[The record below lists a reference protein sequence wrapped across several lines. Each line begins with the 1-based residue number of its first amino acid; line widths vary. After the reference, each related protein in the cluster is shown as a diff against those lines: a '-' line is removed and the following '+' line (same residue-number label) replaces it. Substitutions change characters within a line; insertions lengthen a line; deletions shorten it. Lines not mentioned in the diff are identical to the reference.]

1 MMVMML
7 MLMMMMMAKRMMS
20 TIMKGMVTERWMMA
34 MLKYIE

>member
-7 MLMMMMMAKRMMS
+7 MLMMMMTKRMMS